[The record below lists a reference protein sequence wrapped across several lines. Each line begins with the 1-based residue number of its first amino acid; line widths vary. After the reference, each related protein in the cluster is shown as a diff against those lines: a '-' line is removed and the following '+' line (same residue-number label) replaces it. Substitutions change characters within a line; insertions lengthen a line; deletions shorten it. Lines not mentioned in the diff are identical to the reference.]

1 MMEDPINTELI
12 LQQEVY
18 CSHKSR
24 GCRKV
29 MALSELEACIEPDY
43 NLIILFLYKENI
55 LKLVFF
61 E

>member
-1 MMEDPINTELI
+1 MEDPINTELI

-29 MALSELEACIEPDY
+29 MALSELEACTQLEY
-43 NLIILFLYKENI
+43 NLIIMFYMRKI
-55 LKLVFF
+55 F
-61 E
+61 